1 MVGILGQEFRII
13 PPTNEIGRGWGGREY
28 TGVIRPGGG
37 QSVSGSLFVSQ
48 TPATC
53 FQVI

>member
-1 MVGILGQEFRII
+1 MGGILRQEFRII
-13 PPTNEIGRGWGGREY
+13 PPTNEIGRGWGGEY
-28 TGVIRPGGG
+28 TGVIRPAGG
-37 QSVSGSLFVSQ
+37 QSIGGSLFVSQ